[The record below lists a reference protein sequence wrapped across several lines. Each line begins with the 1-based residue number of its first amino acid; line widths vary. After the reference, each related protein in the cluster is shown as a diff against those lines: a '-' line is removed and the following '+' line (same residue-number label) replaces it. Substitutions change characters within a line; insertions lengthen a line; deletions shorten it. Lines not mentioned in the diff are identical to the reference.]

1 MEAKVLNRH
10 CKEDPGRVYA
20 TITTM
25 AAEDP
30 DNARPKYKV
39 AWNEHQASASKGV
52 FSDIVEAE
60 GFWRKL
66 WEERGTGDENAE
78 WFKEIELAISHRVP
92 SPTLGTWTLET
103 NEAVKVILKKR
114 NWSAPG
120 PDIGGSEHVHCMRA

>member
-1 MEAKVLNRH
+1 MKALSASSLVSYIEKQKSLLGKLKLSFGTKKRQEEAKVLNRQL
-10 CKEDPGRVYA
+10 KEDPGRVYA

-39 AWNEHQASASKGV
+39 ARNKDQASVSKGV
-52 FSDIVEAE
+52 FSGIVEAE

-78 WFKEIELAISHRVP
+78 WQNGYKA
-92 SPTLGTWTLET
+92 GY
-103 NEAVKVILKKR
+103 
-114 NWSAPG
+114 
-120 PDIGGSEHVHCMRA
+120 